1 MGLLRMVTVGGHPDH
16 SAGSI
21 SHGAPYRMVAQAV
34 LQEAP
39 DIYEVKDGQLTVRLH
54 PGQVEALS
62 AKERFIVVVAG
73 TQSGKTSFG
82 PFWLIEEIR
91 KKGPGD
97 YLVVTPD
104 FQLLDLKLLPEL
116 IRYVDSTLGY
126 GKYFSSPRR
135 QIRINKNGEVALFG
149 KEQSK
154 PTTIFFGYADRP
166 ESLESST
173 AKAAWCDESGQKKFK
188 LDSWRAILRR
198 LSLAQGRVLHTTT
211 PYNLGW
217 LYQKL
222 YLPAR
227 AGAKDIKIVSFESIM
242 NPAFPLDEWQRAEH
256 DLPKWMFDMFYRGRF
271 TRPAGQIYGNF
282 RHILGAG
289 HVMEPIAL
297 DPKWPRYV
305 GMDFGGVNTTALFY
319 AAVTGTP
326 YMVLYHEYHAGRRTA
341 REHAVALAAHVP
353 DIGNT
358 TFYGGAKSEDQW
370 RDEFRGAGL
379 TVHRPKI
386 SDVEVGILA
395 VYSAH
400 QNNLIKVFNTCVG
413 YLDEKGRYSRPVD
426 ELGNVVEDEIEDKH
440 AFHFMDAERYVIPS
454 VRPDTR
460 VGEGGMTVISRGGP
474 PVSDRHLDL
483 PRMEQMRMRGVV

>member
-1 MGLLRMVTVGGHPDH
+1 MTQAPKQVEFKEVPD
-16 SAGSI
+16 
-21 SHGAPYRMVAQAV
+21 
-34 LQEAP
+34 L
-39 DIYEVKDGQLTVRLH
+39 YEINEKGELIVRLH

-62 AKERFIVVVAG
+62 ATERFVVVVAG

-82 PFWLIEEIR
+82 PFWLVEEIR
-91 KKGPGD
+91 QCGPGD

-116 IRYVDSTLGY
+116 RRYIEDTLHY
-126 GKYFSSPRR
+126 GKYVQSPRR
-135 QIRINKNGEVALFG
+135 QIRISEAGEIGLFG
-149 KEQSK
+149 SKQDK
-154 PTTIFFGYADRP
+154 PTTIFFGYADNP

-222 YLPAR
+222 YLPWK
-227 AGAKDIKIVSFESIM
+227 AGAKNIRVISFESIM
-242 NPAFPLDEWQRAEH
+242 NPAFPLEEWYRALS

-271 TRPAGQIYGNF
+271 TRPAGQIYDNF

-289 HVMEPIAL
+289 HVIDPIPIL
-297 DPKWPRYV
+297 DSWPRYV
-305 GMDFGGVNTTALFY
+305 GVDFGGTNTTALFY

-326 YMVLYHEYHAGRRTA
+326 YMVLYKEYKAGQKTTRQ
-341 REHAVALAAHVP
+341 HAVDMARNVP
-353 DIGNT
+353 NKNST
-358 TFYGGAKSEDQW
+358 EWWGGAKSEGQW
-370 RDEFRGAGL
+370 RMEFAEQGINVGEPR
-379 TVHRPKI
+379 I
-386 SDVEVGILA
+386 SDVEVGIQA
-395 VYSAH
+395 VYAAH
-400 QNNLIKVFNTCVG
+400 ANNLIKVFSTCTG

-426 ELGNVVEDEIEDKH
+426 PLGNVIPDEIEDKH
-440 AFHFMDAERYVIPS
+440 SFHFMDAERYAIGS

-460 VGEGGMTVISRGGP
+460 VGEGTAVVLSRGGTP
-474 PVSDRHLDL
+474 L
-483 PRMEQMRMRGVV
+483 PRSEWDSNEGRMAQLYGRSSSGKLLIPR